1 MVFPSKLCLDRVI
14 MLYRIWPLPGAKL
27 HYPNWCPTIVLK
39 ISIMQMNWVYF
50 FKNIQTLPWRYR
62 SQEKSWVDGV
72 LFEEW
77 VREINAELK
86 TKVRKIAL
94 IIDNCPVHPEIEN
107 ISLPKLIFLPP
118 YTTLV
123 IQSMDQGII
132 KSLKVHYRKR
142 VVRVILTHLDQGNPI
157 PKISLLKA
165 MQLLAST

>member
-1 MVFPSKLCLDRVI
+1 M
-14 MLYRIWPLPGAKL
+14 
-27 HYPNWCPTIVLK
+27 
-39 ISIMQMNWVYF
+39 
-50 FKNIQTLPWRYR
+50 
-62 SQEKSWVDGV
+62 DGV

-123 IQSMDQGII
+123 IQPMDQGII
-132 KSLKVHYRKR
+132 RSLKVHYRKR

-165 MQLLAST
+165 MQLLASTWNDVSKETVNNCFRKVNISEIDQMKAVNDIDAPLKEFERKFEGTADERSISCT

>member
-1 MVFPSKLCLDRVI
+1 MVFPSKLCLERVI
-14 MLYRIWPLPGAKL
+14 MLYPIWPLPGAKL
-27 HYPNWCPTIVLK
+27 HYPNWYPTIVLK
-39 ISIMQMNWVYF
+39 ISIMQMNLVCF

-72 LFEEW
+72 FFEEW
-77 VREINAELK
+77 VREINTELK

-94 IIDNCPVHPEIEN
+94 KIDNCPAHPEIEN
-107 ISLPKLIFLPP
+107 ISLAKLIFLPP

-123 IQSMDQGII
+123 IQPMDQGII
-132 KSLKVHYRKR
+132 RSLKVHYRKR

>member
-1 MVFPSKLCLDRVI
+1 M
-14 MLYRIWPLPGAKL
+14 
-27 HYPNWCPTIVLK
+27 
-39 ISIMQMNWVYF
+39 
-50 FKNIQTLPWRYR
+50 
-62 SQEKSWVDGV
+62 DGV

-123 IQSMDQGII
+123 IQPMDQGII
-132 KSLKVHYRKR
+132 RSLKVHYRKR

-165 MQLLAST
+165 MQLLASTWNDVSKETVNNCFRKVNISEIDQMKTVNDIDAPLKEFERKFEGTADERSISCT